1 MPRKYTPE
9 VKYKWHLYEPE
20 PDITAEMVES
30 KQGEWVPLKV
40 FEDEQSRL
48 QHEIRRLN
56 NQIRR
61 LVNADNSK

>member
-30 KQGEWVPLKV
+30 KQGEW
-40 FEDEQSRL
+40 F
-48 QHEIRRLN
+48 H
-56 NQIRR
+56 
-61 LVNADNSK
+61 